1 MRLWCWWITFSGI
14 RSLNQQALYQHT
26 WLGTG
31 MSQPTQ
37 TMEHAVTSPTT
48 SPLHKMAWLS
58 LRDKDAHCGMERLH
72 FQISIPA
79 AICWPLSSK
88 ERLYTSGAE
97 IAMVV
102 AKDRNTK
109 NTNTWHLNWDVV
121 AVQYFVA
128 CHHANL
134 TSCIQW
140 EWRGTQQRQ
149 LFWEILKL
157 SKPYLI
163 LAATARS
170 EVGSLNNEWR
180 SVVALASLS
189 PEEKMQ
195 CATDSCW
202 GEDVCTRWWC
212 FCIRFHSHV

>member
-1 MRLWCWWITFSGI
+1 MDQEDTGKKTQEASRRKSQPTSSRSILSRSQRMMRLWCWWITFSGI

-37 TMEHAVTSPTT
+37 AMEHAVTSPTT

-79 AICWPLSSK
+79 AVCWPLSSK
-88 ERLYTSGAE
+88 DRFYISGAE

-109 NTNTWHLNWDVV
+109 NTNTWRLNWDAV

-128 CHHANL
+128 CQHANC
-134 TSCIQW
+134 SCF
-140 EWRGTQQRQ
+140 
-149 LFWEILKL
+149 L
-157 SKPYLI
+157 
-163 LAATARS
+163 
-170 EVGSLNNEWR
+170 
-180 SVVALASLS
+180 
-189 PEEKMQ
+189 
-195 CATDSCW
+195 
-202 GEDVCTRWWC
+202 
-212 FCIRFHSHV
+212 RFHFWWPSVPLLHYYHITRMELYLKSAN